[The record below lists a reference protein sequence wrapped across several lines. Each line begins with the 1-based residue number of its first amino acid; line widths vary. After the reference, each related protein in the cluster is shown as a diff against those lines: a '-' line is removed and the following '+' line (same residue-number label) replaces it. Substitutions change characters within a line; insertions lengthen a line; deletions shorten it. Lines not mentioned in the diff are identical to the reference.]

1 MNYAI
6 CRYVLTSGGVLRIIW
21 EVHIG
26 LIVQKVVLSVRGCLM
41 WGISE

>member
-6 CRYVLTSGGVLRIIW
+6 CRYVLTCGGVLGIIR
-21 EVHIG
+21 EVHSG

-41 WGISE
+41 CGIGE